1 MTIIYSRNSL
11 YCYAIEITRDSFF
24 GNSHDQNH
32 FIGFPSLSRVEKLW
46 SSFIHIFTFIIR
58 RENQLRA
65 SRAFHWR
72 GKGPKSSFSIVYL
85 WISSIRSS
93 YILVILVHF
102 HLFFIFVIM
111 LMFPFSFC
119 LILVNS
125 SIVFFLTSLHTA
137 VMTSRAQLGM

>member
-1 MTIIYSRNSL
+1 MTIISSRNSS
-11 YCYAIEITRDSFF
+11 YCYAAEITIDSFF
-24 GNSHDQNH
+24 GNTHCKMH
-32 FIGFPSLSRVEKLW
+32 FIGFPSLTRVDKLGVL
-46 SSFIHIFTFIIR
+46 SLILPSFICKER
-58 RENQLRA
+58 NQLRA

-102 HLFFIFVIM
+102 HLFLFFVTM
-111 LMFPFSFC
+111 LMFSFSFC

-125 SIVFFLTSLHTA
+125 LVVFFLTFYHTA

>member
-1 MTIIYSRNSL
+1 MTIISSRNFL
-11 YCYAIEITRDSFF
+11 YCYAVEITKDSLF
-24 GNSHDQNH
+24 GNRHNQHH
-32 FIGFPSLSRVEKLW
+32 FISFPSLTRVDKLGVL
-46 SSFIHIFTFIIR
+46 SFTFTFHCK
-58 RENQLRA
+58 ESNQLRA

-102 HLFFIFVIM
+102 HLFLFLLLM
-111 LMFPFSFC
+111 LMVLFSFC

-125 SIVFFLTSLHTA
+125 FVVFFLTFYHTA